1 MSFSSLISRGVGTI
15 QNCITSIPR
24 TVVQYCTVLFVYFER
39 PWYTWYN
46 IGFFPFLEGPF
57 WGGSR
62 VTLTIFQFWFRV
74 MLCMGL
80 GQTIPVWLLRKC
92 TEAGSTFSV
101 FTDLYKLVNGLRNVE
116 KYGFYLFQSMLE
128 INEIWSIIQ
137 IYNILSASNLLPS
150 GPGVKLSPNQT
161 FLSELLD
168 LKFP

>member
-1 MSFSSLISRGVGTI
+1 
-15 QNCITSIPR
+15 
-24 TVVQYCTVLFVYFER
+24 
-39 PWYTWYN
+39 
-46 IGFFPFLEGPF
+46 
-57 WGGSR
+57 
-62 VTLTIFQFWFRV
+62 
-74 MLCMGL
+74 ML
-80 GQTIPVWLLRKC
+80 LLRKC
-92 TEAGSTFSV
+92 TVAGSTFSV

-116 KYGFYLFQSMLE
+116 KYEFYLFQSMLE